1 MGMREIEIK
10 KQVLLL
16 IQALAQQ
23 KGAIVVAID
32 GRCASG
38 KSQFG
43 DWLRRAIEGNLISMD
58 DFFLRPEQRTKERYT
73 TPGENVDH
81 ERFLTEVLRPLQKRE
96 AFAYRPFDCSSM
108 DIGAAVEVKP
118 SAVTIIEGTYA
129 MRKEFQPYYDYKI
142 FMTVHPEK
150 QMLRIQHRNPAK
162 VQDFKERWIPYEE
175 KYFTTFAV
183 EKDCDIIIDTTDLF

>member
-1 MGMREIEIK
+1 MDMREIEIK
-10 KQVLLL
+10 QQVLVR
-16 IQALAQQ
+16 IQALVKQ
-23 KGAIVVAID
+23 KGAIVAAID

-43 DWLRRAIEGNLISMD
+43 EWLKQAMEGNLIPMD
-58 DFFLRPEQRTKERYT
+58 DFFLRPEQRTKERYA

-81 ERFLTEVLRPLQKRE
+81 ERFLMEVLYPLQKRE
-96 AFAYRPFDCSSM
+96 AFAYRPFDCSIM
-108 DIGAAVEVKP
+108 DVGAAVEVKP
-118 SAVTIIEGTYA
+118 SAVTIVEGSYA

-150 QMLRIQHRNPAK
+150 QMQRIQQRNPAK
-162 VQDFKERWIPYEE
+162 VQDFKEKWIPYEE

-183 EKDCDIIIDTTDLF
+183 AKDCDIIIDTTDLF